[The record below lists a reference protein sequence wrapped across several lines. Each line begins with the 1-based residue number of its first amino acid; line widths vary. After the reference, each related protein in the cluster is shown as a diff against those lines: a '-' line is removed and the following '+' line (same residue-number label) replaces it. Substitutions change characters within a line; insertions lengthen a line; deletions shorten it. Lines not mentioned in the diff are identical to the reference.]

1 MLAGIIDSITQ
12 DIKMSYMQLSRD
24 GAVWNLS
31 LTNGENRLNDD
42 MLAEF
47 QAALDT
53 IENTP
58 KAKVH

>member
-1 MLAGIIDSITQ
+1 MLATIIDSTTQ